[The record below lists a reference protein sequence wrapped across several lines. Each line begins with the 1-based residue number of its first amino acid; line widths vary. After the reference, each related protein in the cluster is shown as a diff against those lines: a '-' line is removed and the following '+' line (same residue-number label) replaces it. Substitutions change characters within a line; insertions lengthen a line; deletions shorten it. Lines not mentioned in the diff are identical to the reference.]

1 MRSYAVGL
9 SRPRHDL
16 TDGGPPPR
24 GAVTDLDELLAT
36 LAEAP
41 DLPSSAAFLL
51 SRLGELSGSARG
63 FVRLLD
69 PAAELLSVV
78 ASVGFEDE
86 NARGPL
92 SVNDLSHP
100 VVVSALSLHPV
111 WSDGSGHGDGRIPF
125 REWIAL
131 PLPRGDDRTGP
142 PLLPASR
149 AVDVL
154 TASGLHAG
162 SQPTRQ
168 HEWFG
173 RAPAGVVVLEGF
185 CDEETVDALAR
196 VALFAGPILARM
208 GMASAVRQ
216 AAERATKERDRLTSI
231 IDSLPDPIVITNAA
245 NDIIVQ
251 NARAERLLN
260 TRDSDSE
267 GRRRAVEVNNLL
279 FTSYLARAVMT
290 GGLQSGPRELN
301 LVDPGEGTDLLFEV
315 LAHPLG
321 GEAEGAG
328 AVLSVLRDVT
338 DLRRAGHE
346 LERQMQRVRLAE
358 FEATRERDRLNL
370 ILENVADPIL
380 VTDDQS
386 NIIMMNDEAERLF
399 QVREGGRRNYGA
411 IQAIRGNDTKFTS
424 FISEFTLGTAIS
436 RRARMALTDP
446 ASGRELPVEVVSGK
460 IINEHGEPSVIVSV
474 VHDLTKQV
482 ENERLYEELKKF
494 SAQLEERIRAAT
506 SDLEAQNLK
515 LQWQSQ
521 ELARANRLK
530 SEFLASM
537 SHELRTPLNAVLGH
551 TSLLLDRL
559 FGDVTV
565 QQIDSLERIRAAGQ
579 HLQALIDDI
588 LDLAKIEAG
597 KMPLHLEEIPL
608 REVVIEVAQQLEP
621 MVRKKGLEATY
632 RVSDDGMV
640 VYTDRTKLKQILLN
654 LLSNAV
660 KFTHVGWV
668 RLDAMRSD
676 DFVRIAVADSGIGI
690 KSEHL
695 DAIWED
701 FRQIDQSRTREFGG
715 TGLGLCITRKL
726 VERLGGSVQ
735 VESIYGAGT
744 TFTVWL
750 PVRFAPTAA
759 EPSLGE
765 PQSATASR

>member
-1 MRSYAVGL
+1 MRSYGVAL
-9 SRPRHDL
+9 SRKVDDL
-16 TDGGPPPR
+16 NDGGSPPR
-24 GAVTDLDELLAT
+24 GATTDLDELLAT

-41 DLPSSAAFLL
+41 DLASSAAFLL
-51 SRLGELSGSARG
+51 SRLGELSGSGRG

-69 PAAELLSVV
+69 PALEAFGVV
-78 ASVGFEDE
+78 AMVGFEADE
-86 NARGPL
+86 ELPAL
-92 SVNDLSHP
+92 SVSDLSHP

-111 WSDGSGHGDGRIPF
+111 RCEKGATGDPRVPF

-131 PLPRGDDRTGP
+131 PLPRGDDRAGP
-142 PLLPASR
+142 PIIPSSR
-149 AVDVL
+149 AIDLL
-154 TASGLHAG
+154 TAAGLRVG
-162 SQPTRQ
+162 PRPVRQ

-173 RAPAGVVVLEGF
+173 HAPAGVVVLEG
-185 CDEETVDALAR
+185 DPGEQTLGALTR
-196 VALFAGPILARM
+196 VAAFAGPILSRM
-208 GMASAVRQ
+208 GTASAVRQ
-216 AAERATKERDRLTSI
+216 AADRAAKERDRLTSI

-267 GRRRAVEVNNLL
+267 GRRRAVEVNTLL

-290 GGLQSGPRELN
+290 GGLLSGPRELN

-315 LAHPLG
+315 LAHPLS

-358 FEATRERDRLNL
+358 FDATRERDRLNL

-399 QVREGGRRNYGA
+399 QVREAGKRNYGA

-424 FISEFTLGTAIS
+424 FISEFTLGTAMS

-446 ASGRELPVEVVSGK
+446 STGRELPVEVVSGK

-632 RVSDDGMV
+632 RVAEDGML

-654 LLSNAV
+654 LLSNAA

-668 RLDAMRSD
+668 RLDATRSD
-676 DFVRIAVADSGIGI
+676 DFVRIAVSDSGIGI
-690 KSEHL
+690 RSEHL

-715 TGLGLCITRKL
+715 TGLGLSITRKL
-726 VERLGGSVQ
+726 LERLGGNVHVDSSFGV
-735 VESIYGAGT
+735 GT

-750 PVRFAPTAA
+750 PVRFAPA
-759 EPSLGE
+759 GE
-765 PQSATASR
+765 PGLSEPQGAAATR

>member
-1 MRSYAVGL
+1 MA
-9 SRPRHDL
+9 
-16 TDGGPPPR
+16 
-24 GAVTDLDELLAT
+24 TDLDELLAT

-41 DLPSSAAFLL
+41 DLASSAAFLL
-51 SRLGELSGSARG
+51 SRLGELRGSSRG
-63 FVRLLD
+63 YVRLLD
-69 PAAELLSVV
+69 PTLESLNVV
-78 ASVGFEDE
+78 AMVGFDAGT
-86 NARGPL
+86 NPAL

-100 VVVSALSLHPV
+100 IVVAALSLHPIV
-111 WSDGSGHGDGRIPF
+111 ADAHAVDDPRVPF
-125 REWIAL
+125 RRWIAL

-142 PLLPASR
+142 AILPTAR
-149 AVDVL
+149 AADIVSAWRLSV
-154 TASGLHAG
+154 GPR
-162 SQPTRQ
+162 PTRSV
-168 HEWFG
+168 EWFG
-173 RAPAGVVVLEGF
+173 QSPAGVAVLEGSASP
-185 CDEETVDALAR
+185 DVVAELAR
-196 VALFAGPILARM
+196 VAMFAGPILARM

-216 AAERATKERDRLTSI
+216 AAERAAKERDRLTSI
-231 IDSLPDPIVITNAA
+231 VDALPDPIVITNAA

-260 TRDSDSE
+260 TRESDSE

-321 GEAEGAG
+321 GEAEGVG

-399 QVREGGRRNYGA
+399 QVREGGKRNYGA

-436 RRARMALTDP
+436 RRSRMALTDP
-446 ASGRELPVEVVSGK
+446 SSGRELPVEVVSGK

-506 SDLEAQNLK
+506 ADLEAQNLK

-559 FGDVTV
+559 FGDVTT

-597 KMPLHLEEIPL
+597 KMPLNLEEIPL
-608 REVVIEVAQQLEP
+608 AEVVTEVAQQLEP
-621 MVRKKGLEATY
+621 MVRKKHLEATY
-632 RVSDDGMV
+632 QVAEPGLT

-668 RLDAMRSD
+668 RLTATRSAE
-676 DFVRIAVADSGIGI
+676 FVAIAVSDSGIGI

-715 TGLGLCITRKL
+715 TGLGLSITRKL
-726 VERLGGSVQ
+726 LERLGGG
-735 VESIYGAGT
+735 VEVSSSYGVGT
-744 TFTVWL
+744 TFTVKL
-750 PVRFAPTAA
+750 PVRFVPAS
-759 EPSLGE
+759 EPGLGE
-765 PQSATASR
+765 LAGTVITR

>member
-1 MRSYAVGL
+1 MPSSGDASNRAV
-9 SRPRHDL
+9 HDV
-16 TDGGPPPR
+16 TGDVPPNR
-24 GAVTDLDELLAT
+24 GAGTDLDELLAT

-41 DLPSSAAFLL
+41 DLGSSAAFLL
-51 SRLGELSGSARG
+51 SRLGELSGSSRG

-69 PAAELLSVV
+69 ASADTLVIAAMVGFDAERSLPALSV
-78 ASVGFEDE
+78 A
-86 NARGPL
+86 
-92 SVNDLSHP
+92 DLSHP
-100 VVVSALSLHPV
+100 IVVAALSLHPV
-111 WSDGSGHGDGRIPF
+111 SSDGTGTRDPRVPF
-125 REWIAL
+125 DTWIAL

-142 PLLPASR
+142 SILAVNR
-149 AVDVL
+149 AVDL
-154 TASGLHAG
+154 IAPAGLRLG
-162 SQPTRQ
+162 ERPGRQ
-168 HEWFG
+168 QEWFG
-173 RAPAGVVVLEGF
+173 HAPAGVVVLEGNPGPHS
-185 CDEETVDALAR
+185 VAALAR
-196 VALFAGPILARM
+196 VAAFAGPILARM
-208 GMASAVRQ
+208 GMAASVRQ
-216 AAERATKERDRLTSI
+216 AADRAAKERDRLTSI

-245 NDIIVQ
+245 NDIVVQ

-260 TRDSDSE
+260 TRESDSE

-315 LAHPLG
+315 LAHPLSGEPEG
-321 GEAEGAG
+321 GAI
-328 AVLSVLRDVT
+328 LSVLRDVT

-358 FEATRERDRLNL
+358 FDATRERDRLNL

-399 QVREGGRRNYGA
+399 QVREGGKRNYGA

-446 ASGRELPVEVVSGK
+446 SSGRELPVEVVSGK

-559 FGDVTV
+559 FGEVTA

-597 KMPLHLEEIPL
+597 KMPLHVEEIAL
-608 REVVIEVAQQLEP
+608 AEVVTEVAQQLEP
-621 MVRKKGLEATY
+621 MVRKKGLDATY
-632 RVSDDGMV
+632 RVADDGMLLH
-640 VYTDRTKLKQILLN
+640 TDRTKLKQILLN

-668 RLDAMRSD
+668 RLDASRAD
-676 DFVRIAVADSGIGI
+676 DHIRITVTDSGIGI
-690 KSEHL
+690 KSEYL

-715 TGLGLCITRKL
+715 TGLGLSITRKL
-726 VERLGGSVQ
+726 LERLGGSVQ
-735 VESIYGAGT
+735 VESGYGVGT

-750 PVRFAPTAA
+750 PVRFAPTG
-759 EPSLGE
+759 ESSLGE
-765 PQSATASR
+765 PHGATAAR

>member
-1 MRSYAVGL
+1 L
-9 SRPRHDL
+9 SRPVHDL
-16 TDGGPPPR
+16 TEGDAPPR
-24 GAVTDLDELLAT
+24 GATPDLDELLAT

-41 DLPSSAAFLL
+41 DLASSAAFLL
-51 SRLGELSGSARG
+51 SRLGELSGSGRG
-63 FVRLLD
+63 YVRLLD
-69 PAAELLSVV
+69 PPQEALNVVAMVGFDDDQTLPALSV
-78 ASVGFEDE
+78 A
-86 NARGPL
+86 
-92 SVNDLSHP
+92 DLSHP

-111 WSDGSGHGDGRIPF
+111 AAGTDAIADPRIPF
-125 REWIAL
+125 EQWMAL
-131 PLPRGDDRTGP
+131 PLPRGDDRGG
-142 PLLPASR
+142 LPQLAFARAIDLVSPSR
-149 AVDVL
+149 FQVGARPV
-154 TASGLHAG
+154 
-162 SQPTRQ
+162 RQ
-168 HEWFG
+168 QEWFG
-173 RAPAGVVVLEGF
+173 HAPAGVVVLEGHAA
-185 CDEETVDALAR
+185 DDVLAALAR
-196 VALFAGPILARM
+196 IAMFAGPILARM

-216 AAERATKERDRLTSI
+216 AADRAAKERDRLTGI
-231 IDSLPDPIVITNAA
+231 IDSLPDPIVITNSA
-245 NDIIVQ
+245 NDIVVQ

-290 GGLQSGPRELN
+290 GGLDGGPRELN

-321 GEAEGAG
+321 GDAEGGG

-386 NIIMMNDEAERLF
+386 NIIMMNEEAERLF
-399 QVREGGRRNYGA
+399 QVRESGKRNYGA
-411 IQAIRGNDTKFTS
+411 LQAIRGNDTKFTS

-446 ASGRELPVEVVSGK
+446 SSGRELPVEVVSGK

-559 FGDVTV
+559 FGDVTA
-565 QQIDSLERIRAAGQ
+565 QQTDSLERIRAAGQ

-597 KMPLHLEEIPL
+597 KMPLHLEEISL
-608 REVVIEVAQQLEP
+608 ADVVTEVAQQLEP
-621 MVRKKGLEATY
+621 MVRKKGLDAAY
-632 RVSDDGMV
+632 RVSEDGV
-640 VYTDRTKLKQILLN
+640 FVYTDRTKLKQILLN

-668 RLDAMRSD
+668 RLTAACTD
-676 DFVRIAVADSGIGI
+676 DYVRIAVSDSGIGI
-690 KSEHL
+690 KHEHL

-715 TGLGLCITRKL
+715 TGLGLSITRKL
-726 VERLGGSVQ
+726 LERLGGHAK
-735 VESIYGAGT
+735 VESAYGVGT

-750 PVRFAPTAA
+750 PIRFASGGEPAGA
-759 EPSLGE
+759 EPSG
-765 PQSATASR
+765 ASVTRER

>member
-1 MRSYAVGL
+1 M
-9 SRPRHDL
+9 SRAEHEL
-16 TDGGPPPR
+16 TNGGRPPR
-24 GAVTDLDELLAT
+24 GAATDLDELLAT

-41 DLPSSAAFLL
+41 DLASSAAFLL
-51 SRLGELSGSARG
+51 SRLGELSGSGRG
-63 FVRLLD
+63 FVRLLE
-69 PAAELLSVV
+69 PALEVLGVV
-78 ASVGFEDE
+78 AVVGVESDDLPG
-86 NARGPL
+86 AL
-92 SVNDLSHP
+92 SINDLSHP
-100 VVVSALSLHPV
+100 IVVATLSLHPV
-111 WSDGSGHGDGRIPF
+111 RCEAGSHGDPRVPF
-125 REWIAL
+125 REWVAL
-131 PLPRGDDRTGP
+131 PLPRGDDRAGP
-142 PLLPASR
+142 PTIPFSR
-149 AVDVL
+149 AVDL
-154 TASGLHAG
+154 LSPSGLRVG
-162 SQPTRQ
+162 PRPVRQ
-168 HEWFG
+168 REWFG
-173 RAPAGVVVLEGF
+173 HAPAGVVVLEG
-185 CDEETVDALAR
+185 DPGEEAVHALAR
-196 VALFAGPILARM
+196 VAMFAGPILSRM

-216 AAERATKERDRLTSI
+216 AADRATKERDRLTSI
-231 IDSLPDPIVITNAA
+231 IDSLPDPIVITNSA

-315 LAHPLG
+315 LAHPLS

-399 QVREGGRRNYGA
+399 QVREGGKRNYGA

-446 ASGRELPVEVVSGK
+446 SSGRELPVEVVSGK

-551 TSLLLDRL
+551 TSLLLDKL

-597 KMPLHLEEIPL
+597 KMPLHIEEIRL

-621 MVRKKGLEATY
+621 MVRKKGLEVTY
-632 RVSDDGMV
+632 RVSDNSMLLH
-640 VYTDRTKLKQILLN
+640 TDRTKLKQILLN

-668 RLDAMRSD
+668 RLEATRSD
-676 DFVRIAVADSGIGI
+676 DFVRIVVSDSGIGI

-715 TGLGLCITRKL
+715 TGLGLSITRKL
-726 VERLGGSVQ
+726 LERLGGKVQ
-735 VESIYGAGT
+735 VESTYGVGT

-750 PVRFAPTAA
+750 PVRFS
-759 EPSLGE
+759 PSGE
-765 PQSATASR
+765 PGIGEPHGAAVSR

>member
-1 MRSYAVGL
+1 MRSSDVG
-9 SRPRHDL
+9 SNSQQHDVI
-16 TDGGPPPR
+16 DGGSPQR
-24 GAVTDLDELLAT
+24 GVGTELDELLAT

-41 DLPSSAAFLL
+41 DLASSAAFLL
-51 SRLGELSGSARG
+51 SRLGELSGSSRG

-69 PAAELLSVV
+69 AGLESLTVV
-78 ASVGFEDE
+78 AVIGFDDGRSLP
-86 NARGPL
+86 AL

-100 VVVSALSLHPV
+100 IVLSALSLHPIWADAHSQPDPRV
-111 WSDGSGHGDGRIPF
+111 PF
-125 REWIAL
+125 SEWIAL
-131 PLPRGDDRTGP
+131 PLPRGDDRSGP
-142 PLLPASR
+142 PVVPPNRVADQV
-149 AVDVL
+149 AN
-154 TASGLHAG
+154 AGLNVG
-162 SQPTRQ
+162 PRPKRIQ
-168 HEWFG
+168 EWFAQ
-173 RAPAGVVVLEGF
+173 APAGVVVLEGTPG
-185 CDEETVDALAR
+185 EIGVDALAR
-196 VALFAGPILARM
+196 IAMYAGPIIARM
-208 GMASAVRQ
+208 GSAAAVRQ
-216 AAERATKERDRLTSI
+216 AADRATKERDRLTSI

-260 TRDSDSE
+260 TRESDSE

-321 GEAEGAG
+321 GGDEGAG

-358 FEATRERDRLNL
+358 FDATRERDRLNL

-399 QVREGGRRNYGA
+399 QVREGGKRNYGA
-411 IQAIRGNDTKFTS
+411 LQAIRGNDTKFTS
-424 FISEFTLGTAIS
+424 FISEFTLGTAMS
-436 RRARMALTDP
+436 RRSRMALTDP
-446 ASGRELPVEVVSGK
+446 STNRELPVEVVSGK

-482 ENERLYEELKKF
+482 ENERLYDELKKF
-494 SAQLEERIRAAT
+494 SAQLEDRITAAT
-506 SDLEAQNLK
+506 SNLEAQNLK

-559 FGDVTV
+559 FGEVTP

-608 REVVIEVAQQLEP
+608 REVVIEVAQQIEP

-632 RVSDDGMV
+632 RVDEEGMLV
-640 VYTDRTKLKQILLN
+640 HTDRTKLKQILLN

-668 RLDAMRSD
+668 RLDATRNEE
-676 DFVRIAVADSGIGI
+676 FVRIVVSDSGIGI
-690 KSEHL
+690 KTEHL

-715 TGLGLCITRKL
+715 TGLGLSITRKL
-726 VERLGGSVQ
+726 LERLGGNVQ
-735 VESIYGAGT
+735 VESTYGEGT

-750 PVRFAPTAA
+750 PVRLAPTMD
-759 EPSLGE
+759 PNVE
-765 PQSATASR
+765 PQNTAAMR

>member
-1 MRSYAVGL
+1 MRSYGVAL
-9 SRPRHDL
+9 SRKVDDL
-16 TDGGPPPR
+16 NDGGSPPR
-24 GAVTDLDELLAT
+24 GATTDLDELLAT

-41 DLPSSAAFLL
+41 DLASSAAFLL
-51 SRLGELSGSARG
+51 SRLGELSGSGRG

-69 PAAELLSVV
+69 PALEAFGVV
-78 ASVGFEDE
+78 AMVGFEADE
-86 NARGPL
+86 ELPAL
-92 SVNDLSHP
+92 SVSDLSHP

-111 WSDGSGHGDGRIPF
+111 RCEKGATGDPRVPF

-131 PLPRGDDRTGP
+131 PLPRGDDRGGP
-142 PLLPASR
+142 PIIPSSR
-149 AVDVL
+149 AIDLL
-154 TASGLHAG
+154 TAAGLRVG
-162 SQPTRQ
+162 PRPVRQ

-173 RAPAGVVVLEGF
+173 HAPAGVVVLEG
-185 CDEETVDALAR
+185 DPGEQTLGALTR
-196 VALFAGPILARM
+196 VAAFAGPILSRM
-208 GMASAVRQ
+208 GTASAVRQ
-216 AAERATKERDRLTSI
+216 AADRAAKERDRLTSI

-290 GGLQSGPRELN
+290 GGLLSGPRELN

-315 LAHPLG
+315 LAHPLS

-358 FEATRERDRLNL
+358 FDATRERDRLNL

-399 QVREGGRRNYGA
+399 QVREAGKRNYGA

-424 FISEFTLGTAIS
+424 FISEFTLGTAMS

-446 ASGRELPVEVVSGK
+446 STGRELPVEVVSGK

-632 RVSDDGMV
+632 RVAEDGML

-654 LLSNAV
+654 LLSNAA

-668 RLDAMRSD
+668 RLDATRSD
-676 DFVRIAVADSGIGI
+676 DFVRIAVSDSGIGI
-690 KSEHL
+690 RSEHL

-715 TGLGLCITRKL
+715 TGLGLSITRKL
-726 VERLGGSVQ
+726 LERLGGNVH
-735 VESIYGAGT
+735 VESSFGVGT

-750 PVRFAPTAA
+750 PVRFAPA
-759 EPSLGE
+759 GE
-765 PQSATASR
+765 PGLSEPQGAAATR

>member
-1 MRSYAVGL
+1 MPSYAGVL
-9 SRPRHDL
+9 TKSVRDL
-16 TDGGPPPR
+16 THAEAAPR
-24 GAVTDLDELLAT
+24 GATDLDELLAT

-41 DLPSSAAFLL
+41 DLASSAAFLL
-51 SRLGELSGSARG
+51 SRLGELSGSSRG

-69 PAAELLSVV
+69 PAMESLGVVALVGFDGRGIPTLSV
-78 ASVGFEDE
+78 S
-86 NARGPL
+86 
-92 SVNDLSHP
+92 DLSHP
-100 VVVSALSLHPV
+100 IVVSALSLHPIV
-111 WSDGSGHGDGRIPF
+111 AGPDSTRDPRLAF
-125 REWIAL
+125 RHWTAL

-142 PLLPASR
+142 PVLPLAR
-149 AVDVL
+149 AMDLMGPLRL
-154 TASGLHAG
+154 TFGARPARN
-162 SQPTRQ
+162 T
-168 HEWFG
+168 EWFG
-173 RAPAGVVVLEGF
+173 QAPAGVAVIEGDADPEVVA
-185 CDEETVDALAR
+185 ALAR
-196 VALFAGPILARM
+196 IAMFAGPILARM
-208 GMASAVRQ
+208 GMATAVRQ
-216 AAERATKERDRLTSI
+216 TADRATKERDRLTSI

-260 TRDSDSE
+260 TRESDSE

-321 GEAEGAG
+321 GEAQGAG

-386 NIIMMNDEAERLF
+386 NIIMMNEEAERLF
-399 QVREGGRRNYGA
+399 QVREGGKRNYGA

-436 RRARMALTDP
+436 RRSRMTLTDP
-446 ASGRELPVEVVSGK
+446 SSGRELPVEVVSGK

-506 SDLEAQNLK
+506 ADLEAQNLK

-559 FGDVTV
+559 FGDVTT

-608 REVVIEVAQQLEP
+608 ADVVTEVAQQLEP
-621 MVRKKGLEATY
+621 MVRKKRLEATY
-632 RVSDDGMV
+632 QVDDDRLF

-660 KFTHVGWV
+660 KFTHTGWV
-668 RLDAMRSD
+668 RLNATRTGDQ
-676 DFVRIAVADSGIGI
+676 VCIAVSDSGIGI
-690 KSEHL
+690 KGEHL
-695 DAIWED
+695 AAIWED

-715 TGLGLCITRKL
+715 TGLGLSITRKL
-726 VERLGGSVQ
+726 LERLGGSVE
-735 VESIYGAGT
+735 VESSFGVGT
-744 TFTVWL
+744 TFTAWL
-750 PVRFAPTAA
+750 PVRLAAPNESGLT
-759 EPSLGE
+759 ESPGSVVG
-765 PQSATASR
+765 R

>member
-1 MRSYAVGL
+1 L
-9 SRPRHDL
+9 SRAEHEL
-16 TDGGPPPR
+16 TDGGHPPV
-24 GAVTDLDELLAT
+24 AAANDLDELLAT
-36 LAEAP
+36 LAEATV
-41 DLPSSAAFLL
+41 LASSSAFLL
-51 SRLGELSGSARG
+51 SRLGELTGSSRG
-63 FVRLLD
+63 VVRLLD
-69 PAAELLSVV
+69 PTLEVFGIAAMVGLEGGDLPAALSV
-78 ASVGFEDE
+78 S
-86 NARGPL
+86 
-92 SVNDLSHP
+92 DLSHP
-100 VVVSALSLHPV
+100 VVIAALSLHPV
-111 WSDGSGHGDGRIPF
+111 RCGRGAIGDSRVPF
-125 REWIAL
+125 RDWIAL
-131 PLPRGDDRTGP
+131 PLPRGDDRAGP
-142 PLLPASR
+142 PTIPVSR
-149 AVDVL
+149 AVDL
-154 TASGLHAG
+154 LAPAGLRPAER
-162 SQPTRQ
+162 PVRQ
-168 HEWFG
+168 QEWFG
-173 RAPAGVVVLEGF
+173 HAPAGVVVLEG
-185 CDEETVDALAR
+185 DPGEAAVAALAR
-196 VALFAGPILARM
+196 VTMFAGPILSRM

-216 AAERATKERDRLTSI
+216 TADRATKERDRLTSI
-231 IDSLPDPIVITNAA
+231 IDSLPDPIVITNAG

-315 LAHPLG
+315 LAHPLS

-338 DLRRAGHE
+338 DLRRAGYE

-358 FEATRERDRLNL
+358 FDATRERDRLNL

-424 FISEFTLGTAIS
+424 FISEFTLGTTIS
-436 RRARMALTDP
+436 RRARMALADP
-446 ASGRELPVEVVSGK
+446 QSGRELPVEVVSGK

-559 FGDVTV
+559 FGEITM
-565 QQIDSLERIRAAGQ
+565 QQTDSLERIRAAGQ

-597 KMPLHLEEIPL
+597 KMPLHLEDIAL

-621 MVRKKGLEATY
+621 MVRKKGLDVTY
-632 RVSDDGMV
+632 RVGEDGMR

-668 RLDAMRSD
+668 RLDAARSD
-676 DFVRIAVADSGIGI
+676 DFVRIAVSDSGIGI

-715 TGLGLCITRKL
+715 TGLGLSITRKL
-726 VERLGGSVQ
+726 LERLGGSVQ
-735 VESIYGAGT
+735 VESRYGEGT

-750 PVRFAPTAA
+750 PVRFAPSGEQGFA
-759 EPSLGE
+759 ETQALKLRMGD
-765 PQSATASR
+765 

>member
-1 MRSYAVGL
+1 MRSYGVGL
-9 SRPRHDL
+9 SRPLHDL
-16 TDGGPPPR
+16 TDGGSPPR
-24 GAVTDLDELLAT
+24 GAATDLDELLAT

-41 DLPSSAAFLL
+41 DLASSAAFLL
-51 SRLGELSGSARG
+51 SRLGELSGSAHG

-69 PAAELLSVV
+69 PALEILTVV
-78 ASVGFEDE
+78 AKVGVDDDDTPG
-86 NARGPL
+86 AL
-92 SVNDLSHP
+92 SISDLSHP
-100 VVVSALSLHPV
+100 VVVSAVSLHPV
-111 WSDGSGHGDGRIPF
+111 RCEASCAGDARVPF
-125 REWIAL
+125 SKWIAL
-131 PLPRGDDRTGP
+131 PLPRGDDRSGP
-142 PLLPASR
+142 PVLATSR
-149 AVDVL
+149 AVDL
-154 TASGLHAG
+154 LAPAGLRVE
-162 SQPTRQ
+162 PRPVRQ
-168 HEWFG
+168 QAWFG
-173 RAPAGVVVLEGF
+173 HAPAGVVVLEGNPS
-185 CDEETVDALAR
+185 DDVMAALAR
-196 VALFAGPILARM
+196 IAMFAGPIISRM
-208 GMASAVRQ
+208 GTASAVRT

-231 IDSLPDPIVITNAA
+231 IDSLPDPIVITSAA

-260 TRDSDSE
+260 TRESDSE

-321 GEAEGAG
+321 GGDAGVG

-358 FEATRERDRLNL
+358 FDATRERDRLNL

-399 QVREGGRRNYGA
+399 QVREGGKRNYGA

-436 RRARMALTDP
+436 RRSRMTLTDP
-446 ASGRELPVEVVSGK
+446 SGGRELPVEVVSGK

-559 FGDVTV
+559 FGEVTV

-608 REVVIEVAQQLEP
+608 REVVTEVAQQLEP
-621 MVRKKGLEATY
+621 MVRKKGLEVSY
-632 RVSDDGMV
+632 RVTDNDMFV
-640 VYTDRTKLKQILLN
+640 HTDRTKLKQILLN

-668 RLDAMRSD
+668 RLDAVRSD
-676 DFVRIAVADSGIGI
+676 DFIRLSVSDSGIGI

-715 TGLGLCITRKL
+715 TGLGLSITRKL
-726 VERLGGSVQ
+726 LERLGGNVQ
-735 VESIYGAGT
+735 VESSYGVGT

-750 PVRFAPTAA
+750 PVRFAPAPGEA
-759 EPSLGE
+759 GVGE
-765 PQSATASR
+765 PQGATVSR

>member
-1 MRSYAVGL
+1 MRSCGVALTKPV
-9 SRPRHDL
+9 HDL
-16 TDGGPPPR
+16 NVAESPHRAATE
-24 GAVTDLDELLAT
+24 LDELLAT

-41 DLPSSAAFLL
+41 DLASSAAFLL
-51 SRLGELSGSARG
+51 SRLGELLGSSRG
-63 FVRLLD
+63 YVRLLD
-69 PAAELLSVV
+69 PTLESLNVVAMVGFDAGSIPVLSV
-78 ASVGFEDE
+78 S
-86 NARGPL
+86 
-92 SVNDLSHP
+92 DLSHP
-100 VVVSALSLHPV
+100 VVVAALSLHPIV
-111 WSDGSGHGDGRIPF
+111 ADGQAVEDSRIPF
-125 REWIAL
+125 RRWIAL
-131 PLPRGDDRTGP
+131 PLPRGDDRAGP
-142 PLLPASR
+142 PILPSTR
-149 AVDVL
+149 AIDLMSTWRL
-154 TASGLHAG
+154 TVAPR
-162 SQPTRQ
+162 PTRSV
-168 HEWFG
+168 EWFG
-173 RAPAGVVVLEGF
+173 QAPAGVAVIEGAA
-185 CDEETVDALAR
+185 DPDVGAEVAR
-196 VALFAGPILARM
+196 IAMFAGPILARM
-208 GMASAVRQ
+208 GMATAVRH

-231 IDSLPDPIVITNAA
+231 VDALPDPIVITNAA

-251 NARAERLLN
+251 NSRAERLLN
-260 TRDSDSE
+260 TRESDSE

-315 LAHPLG
+315 LTHPLG
-321 GEAEGAG
+321 GEGEGAG

-399 QVREGGRRNYGA
+399 QVREGGKRNYGA

-436 RRARMALTDP
+436 RRSRMTLTDP
-446 ASGRELPVEVVSGK
+446 SSGRELPVEVVSGK

-506 SDLEAQNLK
+506 ADLEAQNLK
-515 LQWQSQ
+515 LQWQSH

-559 FGDVTV
+559 FGEVTT

-597 KMPLHLEEIPL
+597 KMPLHLEEIHL
-608 REVVIEVAQQLEP
+608 VEIITEVAQQLEP
-621 MVRKKGLEATY
+621 MVRKKRLEATY
-632 RVSDDGMV
+632 RVADEALT

-668 RLDAMRSD
+668 RLTATRTDEYVS
-676 DFVRIAVADSGIGI
+676 IAVSDSGIGI
-690 KSEHL
+690 RSEHL

-715 TGLGLCITRKL
+715 TGLGLSITRKL
-726 VERLGGSVQ
+726 LERLGGGVQ
-735 VESIYGAGT
+735 VASSYGTGT
-744 TFTVWL
+744 TFTVRL
-750 PVRFAPTAA
+750 PVRLAPGETGMGELPGAA
-759 EPSLGE
+759 VV
-765 PQSATASR
+765 R

>member
-1 MRSYAVGL
+1 MRSYGVAL
-9 SRPRHDL
+9 SRKVDDL
-16 TDGGPPPR
+16 NDGGSPPR
-24 GAVTDLDELLAT
+24 GATTDLDELLAT

-41 DLPSSAAFLL
+41 DLASSAAFLL
-51 SRLGELSGSARG
+51 SRLGELSGSGRG

-69 PAAELLSVV
+69 PALEAFGVV
-78 ASVGFEDE
+78 AMVGFEADE
-86 NARGPL
+86 ELPAL
-92 SVNDLSHP
+92 SVSDLSHP

-111 WSDGSGHGDGRIPF
+111 RCEKGATGDPRVPF

-131 PLPRGDDRTGP
+131 PLPRGDDRAGP
-142 PLLPASR
+142 PIIPSSR
-149 AVDVL
+149 AIDLL
-154 TASGLHAG
+154 TAAGLRVG
-162 SQPTRQ
+162 PRPVRQ

-173 RAPAGVVVLEGF
+173 HAPAGVVVLEG
-185 CDEETVDALAR
+185 DPGEQTLGALTR
-196 VALFAGPILARM
+196 VAAFAGPILSRM
-208 GMASAVRQ
+208 GTASAVRQ
-216 AAERATKERDRLTSI
+216 AADRAAKERDRLTSI

-290 GGLQSGPRELN
+290 GGLLSGPRELN

-315 LAHPLG
+315 LAHPLS

-358 FEATRERDRLNL
+358 FDATRERDRLNL

-399 QVREGGRRNYGA
+399 QVREAGKRNYGA

-424 FISEFTLGTAIS
+424 FISEFTLGTAMS

-446 ASGRELPVEVVSGK
+446 STGRELPVEVVSGK

-551 TSLLLDRL
+551 TSLLLARL
-559 FGDVTV
+559 FGDVPV

-632 RVSDDGMV
+632 RVAEDGML

-654 LLSNAV
+654 LLSNAA

-668 RLDAMRSD
+668 RLDATRSD
-676 DFVRIAVADSGIGI
+676 DFVRIAVSDSGIGI
-690 KSEHL
+690 RSEHL

-715 TGLGLCITRKL
+715 TGLGLSITRKL
-726 VERLGGSVQ
+726 LERLGGNVH
-735 VESIYGAGT
+735 VESSFGVGT

-750 PVRFAPTAA
+750 PVRFAPA
-759 EPSLGE
+759 GE
-765 PQSATASR
+765 PGLSEPQGAAATR

>member
-1 MRSYAVGL
+1 V
-9 SRPRHDL
+9 
-16 TDGGPPPR
+16 TDGGPAPR
-24 GAVTDLDELLAT
+24 GAATDLDELLAT

-41 DLPSSAAFLL
+41 DLASSAAFLL
-51 SRLGELSGSARG
+51 SRLGDLTGSSRG
-63 FVRLLD
+63 FIRLLD
-69 PAAELLSVV
+69 PTFETLGVV
-78 ASVGFEDE
+78 AMVGFEADE
-86 NARGPL
+86 SPVAAAL
-92 SVNDLSHP
+92 SVSDLSHP
-100 VVVSALSLHPV
+100 IVVSALSLHPV
-111 WSDGSGHGDGRIPF
+111 WTGDTTPRDPRVPF
-125 REWIAL
+125 DTWMAL
-131 PLPRGDDRTGP
+131 PLPRGDDRSGP
-142 PLLPASR
+142 ALIAR
-149 AVDVL
+149 AHAVDL
-154 TASGLHAG
+154 LAPAGLRVGQRPVRH
-162 SQPTRQ
+162 Q
-168 HEWFG
+168 EWFG
-173 RAPAGVVVLEGF
+173 HAPAGVVVLEGSPGE
-185 CDEETVDALAR
+185 DTVAALAR
-196 VALFAGPILARM
+196 AAMFAGPILSRM
-208 GMASAVRQ
+208 GTASAVRQ
-216 AAERATKERDRLTSI
+216 AADRATKERDRLTSI

-315 LAHPLG
+315 LAHPLS

-328 AVLSVLRDVT
+328 AILSVLRDVT
-338 DLRRAGHE
+338 DLRRAGYE

-399 QVREGGRRNYGA
+399 QVREAGKRNYGA

-436 RRARMALTDP
+436 RRARMALADP
-446 ASGRELPVEVVSGK
+446 TSGRELPVEVVSGK

-559 FGDVTV
+559 FGEVTV
-565 QQIDSLERIRAAGQ
+565 QQTDSLERIRAAGQ

-608 REVVIEVAQQLEP
+608 REVVIEVAQQIEP
-621 MVRKKGLEATY
+621 MVRKKGLDVAY
-632 RVSDDGMV
+632 RVSEEGML

-668 RLDAMRSD
+668 RLDATRSD
-676 DFVRIAVADSGIGI
+676 DFVKISVSDSGIGI
-690 KSEHL
+690 KTEHL
-695 DAIWED
+695 EAIWED

-715 TGLGLCITRKL
+715 TGLGLSITRKL
-726 VERLGGSVQ
+726 LERLGGNVH
-735 VESIYGAGT
+735 VESTYGVGT
-744 TFTVWL
+744 MFTVWL
-750 PVRFAPTAA
+750 PVRFAPGGEAGI
-759 EPSLGE
+759 GE
-765 PQSATASR
+765 PQGATASR

>member
-1 MRSYAVGL
+1 MRQ
-9 SRPRHDL
+9 
-16 TDGGPPPR
+16 
-24 GAVTDLDELLAT
+24 
-36 LAEAP
+36 
-41 DLPSSAAFLL
+41 
-51 SRLGELSGSARG
+51 
-63 FVRLLD
+63 
-69 PAAELLSVV
+69 
-78 ASVGFEDE
+78 
-86 NARGPL
+86 
-92 SVNDLSHP
+92 
-100 VVVSALSLHPV
+100 
-111 WSDGSGHGDGRIPF
+111 
-125 REWIAL
+125 
-131 PLPRGDDRTGP
+131 
-142 PLLPASR
+142 
-149 AVDVL
+149 
-154 TASGLHAG
+154 TA
-162 SQPTRQ
+162 
-168 HEWFG
+168 
-173 RAPAGVVVLEGF
+173 
-185 CDEETVDALAR
+185 D
-196 VALFAGPILARM
+196 
-208 GMASAVRQ
+208 
-216 AAERATKERDRLTSI
+216 RATKERDRLTSI

-245 NDIIVQ
+245 NDIVVQ

-321 GEAEGAG
+321 GEAEGGG
-328 AVLSVLRDVT
+328 AILSVLRDVT

-358 FEATRERDRLNL
+358 FDATRERDRLNL

-386 NIIMMNDEAERLF
+386 NIILMNDEAERLF
-399 QVREGGRRNYGA
+399 QVREGGKRNYGA

-537 SHELRTPLNAVLGH
+537 SHELRTPINAVLGH

-559 FGDVTV
+559 FGDVTA

-608 REVVIEVAQQLEP
+608 SRRRDRGRAAARADGPQEGAG
-621 MVRKKGLEATY
+621 RH
-632 RVSDDGMV
+632 VSAWPSDGML

-668 RLDAMRSD
+668 RLDATRSD
-676 DFVRIAVADSGIGI
+676 EHVRIARERQRHRHQDASTSMRSGRISARSTSRGRASSAARVSDS
-690 KSEHL
+690 
-695 DAIWED
+695 A
-701 FRQIDQSRTREFGG
+701 SRAS
-715 TGLGLCITRKL
+715 C
-726 VERLGGSVQ
+726 S
-735 VESIYGAGT
+735 SDS
-744 TFTVWL
+744 
-750 PVRFAPTAA
+750 AA
-759 EPSLGE
+759 TYRWRA
-765 PQSATASR
+765 ATASGRRSRSGSLSGSRRPSTPSMGEPPSGLARRLPSLSARFKRGAQLRRQRQRIERLREAGRGAERNARAAFRPAGSWRRETRRGSRRLPDRP

>member
-1 MRSYAVGL
+1 L
-9 SRPRHDL
+9 SRAEHDL
-16 TDGGPPPR
+16 TDGGRPPA
-24 GAVTDLDELLAT
+24 GEATDLDELLAT

-41 DLPSSAAFLL
+41 DLASSAAFLL
-51 SRLGELSGSARG
+51 SRLGELTGSGRG
-63 FVRLLD
+63 LVRLLD
-69 PAAELLSVV
+69 PTLEVLGIV
-78 ASVGFEDE
+78 AMVGLEGDDVPV
-86 NARGPL
+86 GL

-100 VVVSALSLHPV
+100 VVVSTLSLHPV
-111 WSDGSGHGDGRIPF
+111 RCERGVVGDARIPF

-131 PLPRGDDRTGP
+131 PLPRGDDRAGP
-142 PLLPASR
+142 PTIPVSR
-149 AVDVL
+149 AADL
-154 TASGLHAG
+154 LAPAGLRPG
-162 SQPTRQ
+162 KRPVRRQ
-168 HEWFG
+168 EWFG
-173 RAPAGVVVLEGF
+173 HAPAGVVVLEG
-185 CDEETVDALAR
+185 DPGAEAVAALAR
-196 VALFAGPILARM
+196 IAMFAGPILSRM

-216 AAERATKERDRLTSI
+216 AADRAAKERDRLTSI

-315 LAHPLG
+315 LAHPLS

-358 FEATRERDRLNL
+358 FDATRERDRLNL

-424 FISEFTLGTAIS
+424 FISEFTLGTTIS

-446 ASGRELPVEVVSGK
+446 QSGRELPVEVVSGK

-559 FGDVTV
+559 FGEITA
-565 QQIDSLERIRAAGQ
+565 QQTDSLERIRAAGQ

-597 KMPLHLEEIPL
+597 KMPLHLEDIAL

-621 MVRKKGLEATY
+621 MVRKKGLDVTY
-632 RVSDDGMV
+632 RVGEDGMR

-668 RLDAMRSD
+668 RLDATHSD
-676 DFVRIAVADSGIGI
+676 DFVRIAVSDSGIGI

-715 TGLGLCITRKL
+715 TGLGLSITRKL
-726 VERLGGSVQ
+726 LERLGGSVQ
-735 VESIYGAGT
+735 VESRYGEGT

-750 PVRFAPTAA
+750 PVRFAPTG
-759 EPSLGE
+759 EQGFGE
-765 PQSATASR
+765 PQTVRLGTGD

>member
-1 MRSYAVGL
+1 MTEGATPV
-9 SRPRHDL
+9 
-16 TDGGPPPR
+16 R
-24 GAVTDLDELLAT
+24 GAATDLDELLAT

-41 DLPSSAAFLL
+41 DLASSAGFLL
-51 SRLGELSGSARG
+51 ARLGELSGSSRG

-69 PAAELLSVV
+69 PSAETLGVV
-78 ASVGFEDE
+78 AMVGFDDE
-86 NARGPL
+86 RSLPAL
-92 SVNDLSHP
+92 SVNDLSHA
-100 VVVSALSLHPV
+100 VVVAALSLHPV
-111 WSDGSGHGDGRIPF
+111 SSDGTGHGDPRIPF
-125 REWIAL
+125 TTWMAL
-131 PLPRGDDRTGP
+131 PLPRGDDRNGP
-142 PLLPASR
+142 PMLAANRAADLLAPSGSR
-149 AVDVL
+149 L
-154 TASGLHAG
+154 GERPS
-162 SQPTRQ
+162 RQ
-168 HEWFG
+168 QEWFG
-173 RAPAGVVVLEGF
+173 LAPAGVVVLEGNPGAPA
-185 CDEETVDALAR
+185 VAALAR
-196 VALFAGPILARM
+196 IAAYAGPILARM
-208 GMASAVRQ
+208 GMAASVRQ
-216 AAERATKERDRLTSI
+216 AADRAAKERDRLTSI
-231 IDSLPDPIVITNAA
+231 IDALPDPIVITNAA
-245 NDIIVQ
+245 NDIVVQ

-260 TRDSDSE
+260 TRESDSE

-315 LAHPLG
+315 LAHPLSA
-321 GEAEGAG
+321 EAEGGG

-358 FEATRERDRLNL
+358 FDATRERDRLNL

-399 QVREGGRRNYGA
+399 QVREGGKRNYGA

-436 RRARMALTDP
+436 RRARMTLTDP

-559 FGDVTV
+559 FGDVTA

-608 REVVIEVAQQLEP
+608 GDVVTEVAQQLEP
-621 MVRKKGLEATY
+621 MVRKKGLDVSY
-632 RVSDDGMV
+632 RVADVGMLV
-640 VYTDRTKLKQILLN
+640 HTDRTKLKQILLN

-668 RLDAMRSD
+668 RLDAMRTD
-676 DFVRIAVADSGIGI
+676 DHVRITVSDSGIGI
-690 KSEHL
+690 KSEYL

-701 FRQIDQSRTREFGG
+701 LRQIDQSRTREFGG
-715 TGLGLCITRKL
+715 TGLGLSITRKL
-726 VERLGGSVQ
+726 LERLGGSVQ
-735 VESIYGAGT
+735 VESGYGVGT

-750 PVRFAPTAA
+750 PMRFSATG
-759 EPSLGE
+759 EPSIGE
-765 PQSATASR
+765 SHGAAISR

>member
-1 MRSYAVGL
+1 MRSYAVGS
-9 SRPRHDL
+9 SRPLHDV
-16 TDGGPPPR
+16 TDDGAPYGGA
-24 GAVTDLDELLAT
+24 GTDLDELLAT

-41 DLPSSAAFLL
+41 DLASSAAFLL
-51 SRLGELSGSARG
+51 SRLGDLSGSSRG

-69 PAAELLSVV
+69 PTLETLSVV
-78 ASVGFEDE
+78 AMVGFD
-86 NARGPL
+86 AQSLPQL
-92 SVNDLSHP
+92 SINDLSHP
-100 VVVSALSLHPV
+100 VVIAALSLYPV
-111 WSDGSGHGDGRIPF
+111 WSDPDGVTDLRVPF
-125 REWIAL
+125 NPWIAL
-131 PLPRGDDRTGP
+131 PLPRGDDRSGP
-142 PLLPASR
+142 PLLPFNRAADLVAS
-149 AVDVL
+149 
-154 TASGLHAG
+154 AG
-162 SQPTRQ
+162 WRMGHRPVRDQ
-168 HEWFG
+168 EWFG
-173 RAPAGVVVLEGF
+173 HAPAGVVVLEGNPG
-185 CDEETVDALAR
+185 EHAVALLAR
-196 VALFAGPILARM
+196 VAMFAGPILARM
-208 GMASAVRQ
+208 GMVAAVRQ
-216 AAERATKERDRLTSI
+216 TADKATKERDRLTGI

-245 NDIIVQ
+245 NDIVVQ

-260 TRDSDSE
+260 TRESDSE

-321 GEAEGAG
+321 GDAGGGG

-399 QVREGGRRNYGA
+399 QVREAGKRNYGA
-411 IQAIRGNDTKFTS
+411 VQAIRGNDTKFTS

-436 RRARMALTDP
+436 RRSRMTLTDP
-446 ASGRELPVEVVSGK
+446 SSGRELPVEVVSGK

-506 SDLEAQNLK
+506 ADLEAQNLK

-559 FGDVTV
+559 FGEVTV
-565 QQIDSLERIRAAGQ
+565 QQIDSLARIRAAGQ

-588 LDLAKIEAG
+588 LDLAKIESG
-597 KMPLHLEEIPL
+597 KMPLHIEEIAL
-608 REVVIEVAQQLEP
+608 ADVVTEVAQQLEP
-621 MVRKKGLEATY
+621 MVRKKGLDATY
-632 RVSDDGMV
+632 RVADQAMFV
-640 VYTDRTKLKQILLN
+640 HTDRTKLKQILLN

-660 KFTHVGWV
+660 KFTQQGWV
-668 RLDAMRSD
+668 RLTASRSD
-676 DFVRIAVADSGIGI
+676 DQVAIVVSDSGIGI
-690 KSEHL
+690 KREHL

-715 TGLGLCITRKL
+715 TGLGLSITRKL
-726 VERLGGSVQ
+726 LERLGGSVQ
-735 VESIYGAGT
+735 VESGYGVGT

-750 PVRFAPTAA
+750 PMKFAA
-759 EPSLGE
+759 SGE
-765 PQSATASR
+765 PAVGEPHGATANR

>member
-1 MRSYAVGL
+1 MDRVA
-9 SRPRHDL
+9 PQ
-16 TDGGPPPR
+16 R
-24 GAVTDLDELLAT
+24 GAGTDLDELLAT

-41 DLPSSAAFLL
+41 DLASSAAFLL
-51 SRLGELSGSARG
+51 SRLGELSGSSRG

-69 PAAELLSVV
+69 PALEMFGVV
-78 ASVGFEDE
+78 ASVGFDD
-86 NARGPL
+86 GDGLPPL

-100 VVVSALSLHPV
+100 VVIAALSLHPI
-111 WSDGSGHGDGRIPF
+111 WSSAEPGADPRIPF
-125 REWIAL
+125 ARWIAL
-131 PLPRGDDRTGP
+131 PLPRGDDRSGP
-142 PLLPASR
+142 PIVSR
-149 AVDVL
+149 TRAADL
-154 TASGLHAG
+154 IAASGFHIG
-162 SQPTRQ
+162 DRPHRVQ
-168 HEWFG
+168 EWFG
-173 RAPAGVVVLEGF
+173 HAPAGVVVLESHS
-185 CDEETVDALAR
+185 DAPSVAALAR
-196 VALFAGPILARM
+196 IAMFAGPILARM
-208 GMASAVRQ
+208 GMATAVRQ
-216 AAERATKERDRLTSI
+216 SADRVTKERDRLTSI

-245 NDIIVQ
+245 NDIVVQ

-321 GEAEGAG
+321 GGAEGGG

-358 FEATRERDRLNL
+358 FDATRERDRLNL

-399 QVREGGRRNYGA
+399 QVREGGKRNYGA

-446 ASGRELPVEVVSGK
+446 SSGRELPVEVVSGK

-559 FGDVTV
+559 FGDVTA

-632 RVSDDGMV
+632 RVAEDGML

-660 KFTHVGWV
+660 KFTHIGWV

-676 DFVRIAVADSGIGI
+676 DHIRICVSDSGIGI

-715 TGLGLCITRKL
+715 TGLGLSITRKL
-726 VERLGGSVQ
+726 LERLGGNVQ
-735 VESIYGAGT
+735 VESSYGVGT

-750 PVRFAPTAA
+750 PVRFAQASDGSA
-759 EPSLGE
+759 GE
-765 PQSATASR
+765 PLGAAATR

>member
-1 MRSYAVGL
+1 MI
-9 SRPRHDL
+9 
-16 TDGGPPPR
+16 DGSAPQR
-24 GAVTDLDELLAT
+24 GAGPELDELLAT

-41 DLPSSAAFLL
+41 DLASSAAFLL
-51 SRLGELSGSARG
+51 SRLGELSGSSRG

-69 PAAELLSVV
+69 SGLESLNVV
-78 ASVGFEDE
+78 AVVGFEDGRLLP
-86 NARGPL
+86 AL
-92 SVNDLSHP
+92 SINDLSHP
-100 VVVSALSLHPV
+100 VVLSALSLHPV
-111 WSDGSGHGDGRIPF
+111 WADADTQPDQRVPF
-125 REWIAL
+125 AQWIAL
-131 PLPRGDDRTGP
+131 PLPRGDDRSGP
-142 PLLPASR
+142 PLIPSTRVADLISSA
-149 AVDVL
+149 
-154 TASGLHAG
+154 GLKLG
-162 SQPTRQ
+162 QRPRRIQ
-168 HEWFG
+168 EWFTQ
-173 RAPAGVVVLEGF
+173 APAGVVVLEGNR
-185 CDEETVDALAR
+185 DESAVEVLAR
-196 VALFAGPILARM
+196 IAMYAGPILARI
-208 GMASAVRQ
+208 GLAAAVRQ
-216 AAERATKERDRLTSI
+216 TADRATKERDRLTSI

-260 TRDSDSE
+260 TRESDSE

-321 GEAEGAG
+321 GGDEGAG

-358 FEATRERDRLNL
+358 FDATRERDRLNL

-399 QVREGGRRNYGA
+399 QVREGGKRNYGA

-436 RRARMALTDP
+436 RRSRMALSDP
-446 ASGRELPVEVVSGK
+446 STNRELPVEVVSGK

-494 SAQLEERIRAAT
+494 SAQLEDRITAAT
-506 SDLEAQNLK
+506 SNLEAQNLK

-559 FGDVTV
+559 FGEVTP

-597 KMPLHLEEIPL
+597 KMPLHLEDIPL
-608 REVVIEVAQQLEP
+608 REVMIEVAQQIEP

-632 RVSDDGMV
+632 RAAEDGMLV
-640 VYTDRTKLKQILLN
+640 HTDRTKLKQILLN

-668 RLDAMRSD
+668 RLDATRHED
-676 DFVRIAVADSGIGI
+676 YVRIVVSDSGIGI
-690 KSEHL
+690 KTEHL

-715 TGLGLCITRKL
+715 TGLGLSITRKL
-726 VERLGGSVQ
+726 LERLGGNVQ
-735 VESIYGAGT
+735 VESTYGVGT

-750 PVRFAPTAA
+750 PVRLAPAMD
-759 EPSLGE
+759 LNVE
-765 PQSATASR
+765 PQSAALLR

>member
-1 MRSYAVGL
+1 MRSYADAL
-9 SRPRHDL
+9 SRPPHDL
-16 TDGGPPPR
+16 IDGGPPPR
-24 GAVTDLDELLAT
+24 GAATDLDELLAT

-41 DLPSSAAFLL
+41 DVASSAAFLL
-51 SRLGELSGSARG
+51 SRLGELSGSSRG
-63 FVRLLD
+63 YVRLLD
-69 PAAELLSVV
+69 PALETL
-78 ASVGFEDE
+78 ASVAVVGFDD
-86 NARGPL
+86 GDVLGTL
-92 SVNDLSHP
+92 SISDLSHP
-100 VVVSALSLHPV
+100 VVIAALSLHPISSEPGAP
-111 WSDGSGHGDGRIPF
+111 WDSRIPF
-125 REWIAL
+125 RDWIAL
-131 PLPRGDDRTGP
+131 PLPRGDDRAGP
-142 PLLPASR
+142 PLVPFAR
-149 AVDVL
+149 AVDLV
-154 TASGLHAG
+154 TPVGLRVGPRPA
-162 SQPTRQ
+162 RQ
-168 HEWFG
+168 QEWFG
-173 RAPAGVVVLEGF
+173 HAPAGVVVLEGTHGE
-185 CDEETVDALAR
+185 DTVEALAR
-196 VALFAGPILARM
+196 VAMFAGPILARM
-208 GMASAVRQ
+208 GMATAVRQ
-216 AAERATKERDRLTSI
+216 AADRATKERDRLTSI

-315 LAHPLG
+315 LAHPLD
-321 GEAEGAG
+321 GEAERAG

-399 QVREGGRRNYGA
+399 QVREGGKRNYGA

-436 RRARMALTDP
+436 RRARMTLTDP
-446 ASGRELPVEVVSGK
+446 SGGRELPVEVVSGK

-559 FGDVTV
+559 FGEVTL

-608 REVVIEVAQQLEP
+608 ADVVTEVAQQLEP
-621 MVRKKGLEATY
+621 MVRKKGLDVTY
-632 RVSDDGMV
+632 RVADDGMV

-668 RLDAMRSD
+668 RLDATRAD
-676 DFVRIAVADSGIGI
+676 DHVHIAVSDSGIGI
-690 KSEHL
+690 KGEHL

-715 TGLGLCITRKL
+715 TGLGLSITRKL
-726 VERLGGSVQ
+726 LERLGGKVQ
-735 VESIYGAGT
+735 VESVYGVGT
-744 TFTVWL
+744 TFSVGL
-750 PVRFAPTAA
+750 PVHFAHTVDA
-759 EPSLGE
+759 SVGE
-765 PQSATASR
+765 SHGATLPR

>member
-1 MRSYAVGL
+1 MWSFAVGL
-9 SRPRHDL
+9 SRAEHDL
-16 TDGGPPPR
+16 TDGGGPPR
-24 GAVTDLDELLAT
+24 GVATDLDELLAT

-41 DLPSSAAFLL
+41 DLASSAAFLL
-51 SRLGELSGSARG
+51 SRLGELSGSSRG
-63 FVRLLD
+63 YVRLLD
-69 PAAELLSVV
+69 PALEVLGIAAV
-78 ASVGFEDE
+78 VGFEGEDL
-86 NARGPL
+86 PDSL
-92 SVNDLSHP
+92 SINDFSHP
-100 VVVSALSLHPV
+100 VVVATLSLHPV
-111 WSDGSGHGDGRIPF
+111 QCEAGSPGDPRVPF
-125 REWIAL
+125 REWVAL
-131 PLPRGDDRTGP
+131 PLPRGDDRAGP
-142 PLLPASR
+142 PTIPVAR
-149 AVDVL
+149 AVDL
-154 TASGLHAG
+154 LAPSGLRLGRRPVRH
-162 SQPTRQ
+162 R
-168 HEWFG
+168 EWFG
-173 RAPAGVVVLEGF
+173 HAPAGVVVLEGNPGH
-185 CDEETVDALAR
+185 EAVQALAR
-196 VALFAGPILARM
+196 VAMFAGPILSRM

-216 AAERATKERDRLTSI
+216 AADRATKERDRLTSI

-315 LAHPLG
+315 LAHPLS

-399 QVREGGRRNYGA
+399 QVREGGKRNYGA

-436 RRARMALTDP
+436 RRSRMALTDP
-446 ASGRELPVEVVSGK
+446 QTGRELPVEVVSGK

-551 TSLLLDRL
+551 TSLLLDKL

-597 KMPLHLEEIPL
+597 KMPLHIEEIRL

-621 MVRKKGLEATY
+621 MVRKKGLEVTY
-632 RVSDDGMV
+632 RVSDDSMLLH
-640 VYTDRTKLKQILLN
+640 TDRTKLKQILLN

-668 RLDAMRSD
+668 RLEATRSD
-676 DFVRIAVADSGIGI
+676 DFVRIVVSDSGIGI

-715 TGLGLCITRKL
+715 TGLGLSITRKL
-726 VERLGGSVQ
+726 LERLGGKVQ
-735 VESIYGAGT
+735 VESTYGVGT

-750 PVRFAPTAA
+750 PVRFAPIG
-759 EPSLGE
+759 EPGLGE
-765 PQSATASR
+765 PQGAAVSR

>member
-1 MRSYAVGL
+1 VI
-9 SRPRHDL
+9 
-16 TDGGPPPR
+16 DGGPPQR
-24 GAVTDLDELLAT
+24 GAGTELDELLAT

-41 DLPSSAAFLL
+41 DLASSAAFLL
-51 SRLGELSGSARG
+51 SRLGDLSGSSRG

-69 PAAELLSVV
+69 SALESLHVV
-78 ASVGFEDE
+78 AVVGFDDGRSLP
-86 NARGPL
+86 AL
-92 SVNDLSHP
+92 SINDLSHP
-100 VVVSALSLHPV
+100 IVLSALSLHPI
-111 WSDGSGHGDGRIPF
+111 WSDTDAQADQRVPF
-125 REWIAL
+125 AQWIAL
-131 PLPRGDDRTGP
+131 PLPRGDDRSGP
-142 PLLPASR
+142 PVIPPNRVADLVAS
-149 AVDVL
+149 V
-154 TASGLHAG
+154 GLKVG
-162 SQPTRQ
+162 QRPKRIQ
-168 HEWFG
+168 EWFSH
-173 RAPAGVVVLEGF
+173 APAGVVVLEGQPG
-185 CDEETVDALAR
+185 ESAVEALAR
-196 VALFAGPILARM
+196 IAMYAGPILARM
-208 GMASAVRQ
+208 GSAAAVRQ
-216 AAERATKERDRLTSI
+216 TADRATKERDRLTSI

-260 TRDSDSE
+260 TRESDSE

-315 LAHPLG
+315 LAHPLRG
-321 GEAEGAG
+321 GDEGAG

-358 FEATRERDRLNL
+358 FDATRERDRLNL

-399 QVREGGRRNYGA
+399 QVREGGKRNYGA

-436 RRARMALTDP
+436 RRSRMALTDP
-446 ASGRELPVEVVSGK
+446 STNRGLPVEVVSGK

-494 SAQLEERIRAAT
+494 SAQLEDRITAAT
-506 SDLEAQNLK
+506 SNLEAQNLK

-559 FGDVTV
+559 FGEVTP

-608 REVVIEVAQQLEP
+608 REVLIEVAQQIEP

-632 RVSDDGMV
+632 RVAEDGMV
-640 VYTDRTKLKQILLN
+640 VHTDRTKLKQILLN

-668 RLDAMRSD
+668 RLEATRHEDY
-676 DFVRIAVADSGIGI
+676 VRIVVSDSGIGI
-690 KSEHL
+690 KTEHL

-715 TGLGLCITRKL
+715 TGLGLSITRKL
-726 VERLGGSVQ
+726 LERLGGNVQ
-735 VESIYGAGT
+735 VESTYGVGT
-744 TFTVWL
+744 TFTAWL
-750 PVRFAPTAA
+750 PVRLAPMMD
-759 EPSLGE
+759 PNVE
-765 PQSATASR
+765 PQSAAAIR

>member
-1 MRSYAVGL
+1 MQSYADGSNRAL
-9 SRPRHDL
+9 HDVM
-16 TDGGPPPR
+16 DGAPPQR
-24 GAVTDLDELLAT
+24 GAATDLDELLAT

-41 DLPSSAAFLL
+41 DLASSAAFLL
-51 SRLGELSGSARG
+51 SRLGELSGSSRG

-69 PAAELLSVV
+69 PALELLGVV
-78 ASVGFEDE
+78 AMVGFEDD
-86 NARGPL
+86 GILPPL

-100 VVVSALSLHPV
+100 VVVAALSLHPI
-111 WSDGSGHGDGRIPF
+111 WSGTDSVPDQRIPF
-125 REWIAL
+125 THWIAL
-131 PLPRGDDRTGP
+131 PLPRGDERAGPAVIPRNRATDLIAPFGMHVGDRP
-142 PLLPASR
+142 R
-149 AVDVL
+149 RM
-154 TASGLHAG
+154 
-162 SQPTRQ
+162 Q
-168 HEWFG
+168 EWFG
-173 RAPAGVVVLEGF
+173 HAPAGVVVLEGNPGAQAI
-185 CDEETVDALAR
+185 ESLAR
-196 VALFAGPILARM
+196 VAMFAGPILARM
-208 GMASAVRQ
+208 GMATAVRQ
-216 AAERATKERDRLTSI
+216 TADRATKERDRLTSI

-245 NDIIVQ
+245 NDIVVQ

-321 GEAEGAG
+321 GEAEGGG
-328 AVLSVLRDVT
+328 AILSVLRDVT

-358 FEATRERDRLNL
+358 FDATRERDRLNL

-399 QVREGGRRNYGA
+399 QVREGGKRNYGA

-436 RRARMALTDP
+436 RRSRMALTDP

-559 FGDVTV
+559 FGDVTA
-565 QQIDSLERIRAAGQ
+565 QQIDSLERVRAAGQ

-621 MVRKKGLEATY
+621 MVRKKGLDVTY
-632 RVSDDGMV
+632 RVAEDGML

-668 RLDAMRSD
+668 RLDATRSD
-676 DFVRIAVADSGIGI
+676 DHVRIAVSDSGIGI

-715 TGLGLCITRKL
+715 TGLGLSITRKL
-726 VERLGGSVQ
+726 LERLGGNVQ
-735 VESIYGAGT
+735 VESSYGVGT
-744 TFTVWL
+744 SFTVWL
-750 PVRFAPTAA
+750 PVKFAPAVD
-759 EPSLGE
+759 PSMGE
-765 PQSATASR
+765 PHSITSSR